1 MRTYVAVQHHGPAGV
16 ARPRHAAC
24 AMPATASWSITKPL
38 AAISVNV
45 TDPKPR
51 PRPLVTSQ

>member
-1 MRTYVAVQHHGPAGV
+1 
-16 ARPRHAAC
+16 
-24 AMPATASWSITKPL
+24 MPATASWSITKPL